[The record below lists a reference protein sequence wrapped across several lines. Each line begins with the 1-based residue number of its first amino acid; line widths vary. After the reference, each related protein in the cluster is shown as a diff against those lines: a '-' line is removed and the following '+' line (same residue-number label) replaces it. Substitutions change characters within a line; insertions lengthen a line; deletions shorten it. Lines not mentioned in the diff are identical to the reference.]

1 MLKNSLNST
10 EQESART
17 EVEKNNVSD
26 KMQVLEKSIMQLH
39 TKTKA
44 IRDDILSHASQQKTI
59 EKAPANLVKQAYEN
73 ISKKE
78 VEIEDIANEISRV
91 RIDN

>member
-10 EQESART
+10 ESESQRM
-17 EVEKNNVSD
+17 EVEKNNVDD

-44 IRDDILSHASQQKTI
+44 IRDDILNHAS
-59 EKAPANLVKQAYEN
+59 
-73 ISKKE
+73 
-78 VEIEDIANEISRV
+78 
-91 RIDN
+91 

>member
-39 TKTKA
+39 TKTEA
-44 IRDDILSHASQQKTI
+44 I
-59 EKAPANLVKQAYEN
+59 
-73 ISKKE
+73 
-78 VEIEDIANEISRV
+78 
-91 RIDN
+91 